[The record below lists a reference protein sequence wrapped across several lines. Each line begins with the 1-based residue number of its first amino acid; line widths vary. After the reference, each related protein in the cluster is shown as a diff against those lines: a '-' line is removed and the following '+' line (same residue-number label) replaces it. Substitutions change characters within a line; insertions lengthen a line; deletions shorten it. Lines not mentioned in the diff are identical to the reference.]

1 MGVPRNHPFSI
12 GFSVVNHPFWGTPI
26 LGSYRIEYFLDQ
38 WWFSWWFHSH
48 VLFSTPGIGWWSP
61 IRSIFFRWVVRRR
74 SQVLGTFER
83 MAPGY
88 ERCPDGSSMHTYAY
102 TYAICIYICIYT
114 LYIYGSGSIPIN
126 TIFSGM
132 NIHLPAILM
141 FTRGTRFWHTAIYI
155 YITISMDIWYI
166 SASIYGRPCHS
177 ATVPQCLAP
186 WL

>member
-114 LYIYGSGSIPIN
+114 LYIYMAVDQYLLIPFLVGWTSIYQLFWCSPGVQGFD
-126 TIFSGM
+126 T
-132 NIHLPAILM
+132 LP
-141 FTRGTRFWHTAIYI
+141 YI
-155 YITISMDIWYI
+155 YI
-166 SASIYGRPCHS
+166 
-177 ATVPQCLAP
+177 
-186 WL
+186 